1 MCNAKHVSLTSN
13 FRNSEN
19 VVNTSDAIGWK
30 LSYTTK
36 NYLVPC
42 KNIVGPT
49 NFYYKND
56 LQFDNAS
63 LAIAAIKKYFS
74 SDLNEPVVIL
84 LEDPD
89 HLERFCCFFKKQ
101 YTERKIIK
109 LSTCDET
116 KDLRQE
122 LHSFITKSE
131 GILITNIQTFNGME
145 ARNIIIYNQSKTNDV
160 LRNLILRAV
169 SVVIFIC
176 NNNIHNAIRS
186 VPGLTEDTN
195 LDKHIPKSKLTVN
208 YFETKNPYDEEII
221 ISAVKKIQQLS
232 CNSLVILVLKGN
244 GKRVEETV
252 SGIINMSIKVL
263 EIDPN
268 DLHDHLFLDKVEE
281 TVSGI
286 IKRNMS
292 IKVFDLHDFFFLDKA
307 DNIVILT
314 KRFLKVFNN
323 FCRNVILRAQPSL
336 TLIVHDENTEKFNHL
351 HYNEI
356 TEINQL
362 KPSGRETS
370 SSKFFLIIS
379 FSL

>member
-49 NFYYKND
+49 NFYYKN

-122 LHSFITKSE
+122 LHSFITKPE

-145 ARNIIIYNQSKTNDV
+145 ARNIIIFNQSKTNDV

-268 DLHDHLFLDKVEE
+268 DLHDHLFLDK
-281 TVSGI
+281 
-286 IKRNMS
+286 
-292 IKVFDLHDFFFLDKA
+292 A

-314 KRFLKVFNN
+314 KRYLKVFNN

-336 TLIVHDENTEKFNHL
+336 TLIVHDENMEKFNHL